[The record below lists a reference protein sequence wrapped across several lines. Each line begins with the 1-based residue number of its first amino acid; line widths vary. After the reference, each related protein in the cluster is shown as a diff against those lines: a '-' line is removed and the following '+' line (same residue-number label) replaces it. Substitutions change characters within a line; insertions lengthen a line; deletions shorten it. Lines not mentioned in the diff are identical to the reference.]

1 MIYTLTLNPAI
12 DHIVRLDYLDI
23 GQTNRMKEESISAGG
38 KGINV
43 SKILKN
49 LNEESIALGFIAGFT
64 GEKLDRILK
73 NEDLSTDFIKINHGF
88 TRINTK
94 IKAEN
99 ETEINGPGLKVSN
112 EEIDLL
118 LKKIDEIKDGDY
130 LFLSGS
136 IPASM
141 DIEFYANMMKRISD
155 KNIKVAVDS
164 TGESLLKTLK
174 YSPIIIKPN
183 LKELEEIFSCEIK
196 ENKEIE
202 KYSKKL
208 QDMGAKNIIISMGG
222 DGAYLLSEE
231 GKSIFM
237 KAPKGRVIDTVGA
250 GDSMI
255 AGFIYA
261 LKNGYSLD
269 EAFKFSVSCGSA
281 TAFSENLATKE
292 EIFNLYNNF

>member
-64 GEKLDRILK
+64 GEELDRILK

-141 DIEFYANMMKRISD
+141 DIGFYANMMKRISD

-196 ENKEIE
+196 ENNEIE

>member
-12 DHIVRLDYLDI
+12 DHIVRLDNLDI

-64 GEKLDRILK
+64 GEELDRILK

-141 DIEFYANMMKRISD
+141 DIGFYANMMKRISD